1 MLSALL
7 TATDLEAETE
17 EPVAVVFVVT
27 VEWDFWEVVLDCFV
41 VVFDCF
47 AAIFDFLVVVFD
59 FFEVDLDDCA
69 KLWEIEKQTLR
80 CTRARRVW

>member
-1 MLSALL
+1 MLLALL
-7 TATDLEAETE
+7 TAADFGAETE
-17 EPVAVVFVVT
+17 ESVAVVFVVT
-27 VEWDFWEVVLDCFV
+27 VEWDFLEVVLDCFV
-41 VVFDCF
+41 
-47 AAIFDFLVVVFD
+47 AIFDFLVVVFD